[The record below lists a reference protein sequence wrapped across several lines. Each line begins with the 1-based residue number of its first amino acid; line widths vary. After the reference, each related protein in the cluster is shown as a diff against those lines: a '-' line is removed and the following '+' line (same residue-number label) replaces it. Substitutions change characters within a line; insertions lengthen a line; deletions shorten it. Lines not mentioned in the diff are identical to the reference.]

1 MVNEK
6 IEEAIRLLF
15 RCEGWSTGFEVSE
28 CETEWCDTPPHGT
41 VRKSIPLF
49 FAMEITRNQYVQINT
64 GILEKVIA

>member
-28 CETEWCDTPPHGT
+28 CETEWCNTPPHGT
-41 VRKSIPLF
+41 VRKCLSLR
-49 FAMEITRNQYVQINT
+49 AMVITCNQYVQINT